1 MPGQRRSREQL
12 YDHDDIILLDPSKAV
27 SADDTTKP
35 ISPLQQ
41 IPPRCPIELPPEIS
55 QEKLSQKSKS
65 LAPDAELPYTLP
77 PSDRTRSMG
86 DIELPSMNKRTKPV
100 TLHNYRTKR
109 LLEDRLVTSS
119 IMVTWRCIV
128 WMWHNSKRVCVE
140 KPIRVQWGS
149 MCWITHQ
156 LGATARSTTSAWHQR
171 LASMCRRL
179 PRAILQL

>member
-1 MPGQRRSREQL
+1 MKSPVPDGSGKAKKTRSVSIVVPGQRRSREQL

-55 QEKLSQKSKS
+55 KEKLSQKSKS
-65 LAPDAELPYTLP
+65 LAPDNMELPYTLP

-86 DIELPSMNKRTKPV
+86 DIELPSMKKRTKPV

-119 IMVTWRCIV
+119 IMVT
-128 WMWHNSKRVCVE
+128 
-140 KPIRVQWGS
+140 
-149 MCWITHQ
+149 
-156 LGATARSTTSAWHQR
+156 
-171 LASMCRRL
+171 
-179 PRAILQL
+179 